1 MEEKV
6 QGILKLIDEDGDSF
20 AKRAEMYYKRRPE
33 LISNVEEVYKAFRA
47 MGDRY
52 DLLSKELQNANHTI
66 ATVFPE
72 QVQFEMGEDEYC
84 PTPKIPEK
92 PQIPE
97 LNMLN
102 VPQVPKAPSKDLQ
115 RIMSAASKQF
125 HRRKPSK
132 AENWIKA
139 ADEKS
144 GLTKDETLQEINK
157 LQKEIL
163 ALQTVKEFVKS
174 SYESGVAKYWEIEN
188 QIMDMQK
195 RVSRL
200 QDEFNMGSVIEDD
213 EARTLMAEAALKTC
227 QETLA
232 MLMEKQEKST
242 REAREEYKRIEEAS
256 QRVQSLRQKYQ
267 RERLG
272 EEEPSERDEK
282 GRKAG
287 GESQSRGRDVDALIR
302 ETREIEGFPDNTKE
316 RLDLSSL
323 ANLTVS
329 QMAEKI
335 DQLVN
340 KVISLETAVSSQ
352 TVLVNTLRM
361 ETDDLNAQ
369 IRHLENENEHLID
382 DTHNLSSRV
391 KEMEEK
397 LNKIQDLNKNVE
409 NHHSSLQSNFAEA
422 RSSLDHLSERLSCV
436 KPDDEIEEPD
446 SSPSED
452 KLPGKHKNHKD
463 VPAQGESA
471 SKIEDVED
479 VKEVDVDVQDSDPSP
494 PKGIRK
500 SVSFFDRKPKEQVP
514 VDPPNDL
521 DKEINWQEMLLSG
534 MEDREKILLKEYTTI
549 LRNYKDVK
557 KKLSVMEKKERDSQF
572 DITLQIREL
581 KKAIGKRDEEIQNLR
596 QRLNLVQGDKDV
608 KEDTSQQSTSS
619 EDRSVKPD
627 SGNEDSD
634 ANKDANIP
642 ITNQDDEIKLV
653 FMDRSP
659 SISKVEEK
667 LRTDIDALLDENL
680 DFWLRFSTTFHQ
692 VQKFKN
698 EVHDLQDEISKLKE
712 KRKPDKNF
720 PAQIKSE
727 VRPIYKHLREIQ
739 TALHLWLDQ
748 SMSLKDELKQ
758 RFASLCSIQEAITK
772 ALKEG
777 VEEDEIRFSSHQAA
791 KFQGEILN
799 MKHENNK
806 VREELQAGLDHV
818 HKLELEVEE
827 TLKELN
833 NEFGIS
839 SDQQDSLNR
848 PRIPLRSF
856 IFGTKKKQKHSIF
869 SCMHPYKRY
878 HVPKT
883 APRIA
888 DH

>member
-6 QGILKLIDEDGDSF
+6 QAILTLIEGDGDSF
-20 AKRAEMYYKRRPE
+20 AKRAETYYRRRPE
-33 LISNVEEVYKAFRA
+33 LISSVEEVYKVFRA
-47 MGDRY
+47 LGDRY

-72 QVQFEMGEDEYC
+72 QVQFEIGEDEYY

-102 VPQVPKAPSKDLQ
+102 VPQVPQAPSKDLK

-125 HRRKPSK
+125 HRRKSTK
-132 AENWIKA
+132 AENWIKP
-139 ADEKS
+139 ADVKS
-144 GLTKDETLQEINK
+144 GLTKDEALAEINK

-174 SYESGVAKYWEIEN
+174 SYENGVAKYWEIEN
-188 QIMDMQK
+188 QIMDMQQ

-232 MLMEKQEKST
+232 MLQEKQEKST
-242 REAREEYKRIEEAS
+242 REAREEYKRIEAAC
-256 QRVQSLRQKYQ
+256 QRVQSLREKFMQGQ
-267 RERLG
+267 FD
-272 EEEPSERDEK
+272 EEEPSKGDEK
-282 GRKAG
+282 GTKAHSFG
-287 GESQSRGRDVDALIR
+287 KDVDALIQ
-302 ETREIEGFPDNTKE
+302 ETREIEAFS
-316 RLDLSSL
+316 LDLSSL
-323 ANLTVS
+323 ANMTVS

-352 TVLVNTLRM
+352 TVLVNTLRT

-369 IRHLENENEHLID
+369 IRNLENENENLID
-382 DTHNLSSRV
+382 NTHNLSSKV

-422 RSSLDHLSERLSCV
+422 RCSLDHLSERLSSV
-436 KPDDEIEEPD
+436 KPDDDVVEPD
-446 SSPSED
+446 SSPYE
-452 KLPGKHKNHKD
+452 HKDHKD
-463 VPAQGESA
+463 VPVQGESA
-471 SKIEDVED
+471 SKIEGLED
-479 VKEVDVDVQDSDPSP
+479 VKEVDVDVQASDPSA
-494 PKGIRK
+494 PKGIKK

-514 VDPPNDL
+514 VDHPNDL

-557 KKLSVMEKKERDSQF
+557 KKLSAMEKKERDTQF

-581 KKAIGKRDEEIQNLR
+581 KKAITKRDEEIQHLR
-596 QRLNLVQGDKDV
+596 KRLNLGDTDV

-619 EDRSVKPD
+619 GDRSIKPD
-627 SGNEDSD
+627 SGNEDSG
-634 ANKDANIP
+634 ATKDANIP

-653 FMDRSP
+653 FMDRAP
-659 SISKVEEK
+659 STSKVEEK

-680 DFWLRFSTTFHQ
+680 EFWLRFSTTFHQ

-698 EVHDLQDEISKLKE
+698 EVHDLQDETSKLKE
-712 KRKPDKNF
+712 KRKSDGTF

-727 VRPIYKHLREIQ
+727 VRPIYKHLREIR
-739 TALHLWLDQ
+739 TALHLWFDQ
-748 SMSLKDELKQ
+748 SMSLKEELKQ
-758 RFASLCSIQEAITK
+758 RFASLCSIQEDITK
-772 ALKEG
+772 ALTEG

-806 VREELQAGLDHV
+806 VREELQAGIDHV

-833 NEFGIS
+833 SEFGIS
-839 SDQQDSLNR
+839 SDQQDNLNR

-856 IFGTKKKQKHSIF
+856 LFGTKKKHKHSIF

-878 HVPKT
+878 HVSKA
-883 APRIA
+883 APRIS

>member
-6 QGILKLIDEDGDSF
+6 QAILKLIEEDGDSF

-33 LISNVEEVYKAFRA
+33 LISSVEEVYKAFRA

-102 VPQVPKAPSKDLQ
+102 VPQVPKAPSPDLK
-115 RIMSAASKQF
+115 RIMSAASKQL
-125 HRRKPSK
+125 HRRKSTK
-132 AENWIKA
+132 VENWIKA
-139 ADEKS
+139 ADVKS
-144 GLTKDETLQEINK
+144 GLTKDEALAEINK

-174 SYESGVAKYWEIEN
+174 SYESGVAKYWEMEN

-232 MLMEKQEKST
+232 MLQEKQEKST
-242 REAREEYKRIEEAS
+242 REAREEYKKIEAAG
-256 QRVQSLRQKYQ
+256 QRVQSLRQKFM
-267 RERLG
+267 REQND
-272 EEEPSERDEK
+272 EKEPSEGDEK
-282 GRKAG
+282 CTKANSSG
-287 GESQSRGRDVDALIR
+287 KDVDALIQ
-302 ETREIEGFPDNTKE
+302 ETKEIEAFGDNTKE
-316 RLDLSSL
+316 SLDLSSL

-352 TVLVNTLRM
+352 TVLVNTLRT

-369 IRHLENENEHLID
+369 IRHLENENENLID
-382 DTHNLSSRV
+382 DTHNLSNRV

-422 RSSLDHLSERLSCV
+422 RCSLDHLSERLSSV
-436 KPDDEIEEPD
+436 KPDDEVEEPD
-446 SSPSED
+446 SSPYEH
-452 KLPGKHKNHKD
+452 KFPGEHKDHKD
-463 VPAQGESA
+463 VPVQGESA
-471 SKIEDVED
+471 SKIEAVED
-479 VKEVDVDVQDSDPSP
+479 VKEVDVDIQASDPSA
-494 PKGIRK
+494 PKGIKK
-500 SVSFFDRKPKEQVP
+500 SVSFFDRKPKEQAP
-514 VDPPNDL
+514 VDHPNDP

-572 DITLQIREL
+572 DITVQIREL
-581 KKAIGKRDEEIQNLR
+581 KKAITKRDEEIQHLR
-596 QRLNLVQGDKDV
+596 QRLNLVQGDMDV

-619 EDRSVKPD
+619 GDRSVKPD

-634 ANKDANIP
+634 VTKDANIP
-642 ITNQDDEIKLV
+642 ITKQDDEIKLV
-653 FMDRSP
+653 FMDSAP
-659 SISKVEEK
+659 STSKVEEK

-680 DFWLRFSTTFHQ
+680 EFWLRFSTTFHQ

-698 EVHDLQDEISKLKE
+698 EVQDLQDETSKLKE
-712 KRKPDKNF
+712 KRKPDGNF

-758 RFASLCSIQEAITK
+758 RFASLCSIQEDITK

-806 VREELQAGLDHV
+806 VREELQAGIDHV

-827 TLKELN
+827 TLKQLN
-833 NEFGIS
+833 SEFGIS

-878 HVPKT
+878 HVSK
-883 APRIA
+883 ASSRIS
-888 DH
+888 DR

>member
-6 QGILKLIDEDGDSF
+6 QGILKLIEEDGDSF

-33 LISNVEEVYKAFRA
+33 LISSVEEVYKAFRA
-47 MGDRY
+47 LGDRY
-52 DLLSKELQNANHTI
+52 DLLSKDLQNANHTI

-72 QVQFEMGEDEYC
+72 QVQFEIGEDEYY

-102 VPQVPKAPSKDLQ
+102 VPQVPQAPSKDLK

-125 HRRKPSK
+125 QRKKSTK
-132 AENWIKA
+132 VENWIKA
-139 ADEKS
+139 ADVKS
-144 GLTKDETLQEINK
+144 GLTKDEALAEINK
-157 LQKEIL
+157 LQKDIL

-200 QDEFNMGSVIEDD
+200 QDEFNIGSVIEDD
-213 EARTLMAEAALKTC
+213 EARTLMAEAALKSC

-232 MLMEKQEKST
+232 MLQEKQEKST
-242 REAREEYKRIEEAS
+242 REAREEHKRIEVAC
-256 QRVQSLRQKYQ
+256 QRVQSLRQKFI
-267 RERLG
+267 REQYH
-272 EEEPSERDEK
+272 EEEPSEGDK
-282 GRKAG
+282 KAAKAHSSG
-287 GESQSRGRDVDALIR
+287 KDVDALIQ
-302 ETREIEGFPDNTKE
+302 ETREIEGFGDNTKE
-316 RLDLSSL
+316 SLDLGSL

-352 TVLVNTLRM
+352 TVLVNTLRS

-369 IRHLENENEHLID
+369 IRHLENENENLID
-382 DTHNLSSRV
+382 DTHNLSSKV

-422 RSSLDHLSERLSCV
+422 RFSLDHLSERLSSV
-436 KPDDEIEEPD
+436 KPDDEVEEPD
-446 SSPSED
+446 PSPYEHN
-452 KLPGKHKNHKD
+452 LPGEHKGMP
-463 VPAQGESA
+463 VQGESA
-471 SKIEDVED
+471 SKIEGVED
-479 VKEVDVDVQDSDPSP
+479 VKEVDVDVQASDPSV

-514 VDPPNDL
+514 VDHPNDL
-521 DKEINWQEMLLSG
+521 EKEINWQEMLLSG

-557 KKLSVMEKKERDSQF
+557 RKLSDMEKKERDSQF
-572 DITLQIREL
+572 DITLQIRDL
-581 KKAIGKRDEEIQNLR
+581 KKAITKRDEEIQHLR
-596 QRLNLVQGDKDV
+596 QRLNLVQGDTDV

-619 EDRSVKPD
+619 GDRSVKPD
-627 SGNEDSD
+627 SGNEDLD
-634 ANKDANIP
+634 VTKDVNIP
-642 ITNQDDEIKLV
+642 NTNQDDKIKLV
-653 FMDRSP
+653 FMDSAP
-659 SISKVEEK
+659 STSKVEEK

-680 DFWLRFSTTFHQ
+680 EFWLRFSTTFHQ

-698 EVHDLQDEISKLKE
+698 EVHDLQDETSKLKE
-712 KRKPDKNF
+712 KRKPDGNF

-758 RFASLCSIQEAITK
+758 RFASLCSIQEDITK

-806 VREELQAGLDHV
+806 VREELQAGIDHV
-818 HKLELEVEE
+818 RKLELEVEE

-833 NEFGIS
+833 SEFGIS
-839 SDQQDSLNR
+839 NDQQDNLNR

-856 IFGTKKKQKHSIF
+856 IFGTKKKHKHSIF

-878 HVPKT
+878 HVSK
-883 APRIA
+883 ASHIS